1 MVKKEESKEILNIEK
16 DMEELISKLDDKETE
31 NIVKEFYKSVAK
43 FNNYSFN
50 NIWLLNSQ
58 AKQRG
63 INLSYVASFKEWS
76 QMDVMVNK
84 GRKALNIFA
93 PKQNYEIKRDEENK
107 PILID
112 GKYQYVL
119 DENNQKIK
127 TSVSFLLVPVF
138 DATQTNALESG
149 KIKTL
154 TYRNQDETI
163 SNEMLNNLYKE
174 VQDKYNIKIEEKKL
188 EPNLGGYYQK
198 NKNLIVINNHS
209 LKSTNSK
216 VGTLFHELGHHLL
229 HGQDNY
235 KDIHLDTGQK
245 EGERESV
252 SYIISKFLDIEQKSE
267 LYLKSWDRNASNMKE
282 HLESIVRASKE
293 IFKTI
298 DFKEI
303 FEKEFKRQELTKVYL
318 NTLIE
323 DKSVS
328 IKSEHNLSLQA

>member
-1 MVKKEESKEILNIEK
+1 MVKKEETKEVLNIEK
-16 DMEELISKLDDKETE
+16 ELDMLILKLDDKETE

-63 INLSYVASFKEWS
+63 INLSYVASFKDWS
-76 QMDVMVNK
+76 QMEVMVNK

-93 PKQNYEIKRDEENK
+93 PKQNYQIERDAENK
-107 PILID
+107 PILIND
-112 GKYQYVL
+112 KYKYIL

-138 DATQTNALESG
+138 DASQTNALETG

-154 TYRNQDETI
+154 HYRNQDETI
-163 SNEMLNNLYKE
+163 SVEMLNDLYKE
-174 VQDKYNIKIEEKKL
+174 VQDRYNIKIEEKKL

-198 NKNLIVINNHS
+198 NKNLIVINNHN
-209 LKSTNSK
+209 LKSTNSR

-229 HGQDNY
+229 HGRDNY

-267 LYLKSWDRNASNMKE
+267 LYLKSWDRNRVNMKE
-282 HLESIVRASKE
+282 HLERIVRASKE

-298 DFKEI
+298 NFREI
-303 FEKEFKRQELTKVYL
+303 FEKELQRQELAKIYL
-318 NTLIE
+318 DTIIE
-323 DKSVS
+323 NKSVS
-328 IKSEHNLSLQA
+328 IKSEQNLSLQA

>member
-1 MVKKEESKEILNIEK
+1 MVKKEETKEVLNIEK
-16 DMEELISKLDDKETE
+16 DLEELISKLDDKETE
-31 NIVKEFYKSVAK
+31 NTIKEFYKSVAK

-50 NIWLLNSQ
+50 NIWLLTTQ

-76 QMDVMVNK
+76 QMEVMVNK

-127 TSVSFLLVPVF
+127 TSVSFILVPVF
-138 DATQTNALESG
+138 DATQTNALETG

-163 SNEMLNNLYKE
+163 SNEMLNDLYKE

-188 EPNLGGYYQK
+188 EPSLGGYYQK
-198 NKNLIVINNHS
+198 NKKNVYIVW
-209 LKSTNSK
+209 
-216 VGTLFHELGHHLL
+216 
-229 HGQDNY
+229 
-235 KDIHLDTGQK
+235 
-245 EGERESV
+245 
-252 SYIISKFLDIEQKSE
+252 
-267 LYLKSWDRNASNMKE
+267 LYLG
-282 HLESIVRASKE
+282 I
-293 IFKTI
+293 
-298 DFKEI
+298 
-303 FEKEFKRQELTKVYL
+303 KEFP
-318 NTLIE
+318 NI
-323 DKSVS
+323 
-328 IKSEHNLSLQA
+328 

>member
-50 NIWLLNSQ
+50 NIWLLTTQ

-76 QMDVMVNK
+76 AMEVMVNK

-138 DATQTNALESG
+138 DATQTNALETG

-154 TYRNQDETI
+154 TYRNQEETI
-163 SNEMLNNLYKE
+163 SNE
-174 VQDKYNIKIEEKKL
+174 I
-188 EPNLGGYYQK
+188 
-198 NKNLIVINNHS
+198 
-209 LKSTNSK
+209 
-216 VGTLFHELGHHLL
+216 
-229 HGQDNY
+229 
-235 KDIHLDTGQK
+235 
-245 EGERESV
+245 
-252 SYIISKFLDIEQKSE
+252 
-267 LYLKSWDRNASNMKE
+267 
-282 HLESIVRASKE
+282 
-293 IFKTI
+293 
-298 DFKEI
+298 
-303 FEKEFKRQELTKVYL
+303 
-318 NTLIE
+318 
-323 DKSVS
+323 
-328 IKSEHNLSLQA
+328 